1 MVLASQLHYFP
12 QLFSSIFVF
21 IPCSVLE
28 LHSPFFI
35 MIVRVIQSTL
45 GLKKHTAQAR
55 EQTNSVFSYISND
68 IDSKEQVLT

>member
-21 IPCSVLE
+21 KHCSVLE
-28 LHSPFFI
+28 LHSPFNI

-45 GLKKHTAQAR
+45 GYKKHTAQASK
-55 EQTNSVFSYISND
+55 QTNSVFSYIS
-68 IDSKEQVLT
+68 SFKMA